1 MNADAKDASSRL
13 RDGMNALANAVA
25 ATLGPGG
32 QFAMFDKE
40 AGETLI
46 AYDGAAVV
54 KGIVLEDSYEIEGA
68 ELLGKAAI
76 RTKEIVGDGTATAIV
91 LAHSMLTYGW
101 EHQAEKAD
109 QIRLKQGVDKATE
122 TVVAA
127 LRKQVLELTTKDQL
141 AAVAATAVADLEI
154 GEFVADVLDKVGMKS
169 VITVGESQSRQF
181 EIEYGD
187 EKEAGQIA
195 VEIQVGAETKAD
207 LELKKRSVE
216 RAISVIKLAVEKG
229 IVPGGGIALLN
240 TLSALEKVTSKSE
253 DESLGIRIVSQAL
266 EAPLR
271 TIVSN
276 TGHDFDMVIASIG
289 GRPEK
294 PGFPRA
300 LFGKGRDE
308 HIGFD
313 VLKGQP
319 VDMIRAGIIDPVEV
333 VINALENATSVAMMV
348 FARMAT

>member
-1 MNADAKDASSRL
+1 MNADAKDTSGRL

-32 QFAMFDKE
+32 QFVVSDKGT
-40 AGETLI
+40 GETLI

-54 KGIVLEDSYEIEGA
+54 KGIVLEDPYEMEGA
-68 ELLGKAAI
+68 ELLGEAAI
-76 RTKEIVGDGTATAIV
+76 RTKEMVGDGTATAIV

-109 QIRLKQGVDKATE
+109 QIRLKQGADKATE

-127 LRKQVLELTTKDQL
+127 LRKQVLELTKKDEL
-141 AAVAATAVADLEI
+141 AAVAATAVADPEI
-154 GEFVADVLDKVGMKS
+154 GELVADVFDKVFMNS

-187 EKEAGQIA
+187 ENEAGEIA

-216 RAISVIKLAVEKG
+216 KAISVVKLAVEEG
-229 IVPGGGIALLN
+229 VVPGGGIALFN
-240 TLSALEKVTSKSE
+240 TLSALEKITSKSE
-253 DESLGIRIVSQAL
+253 DESLGIRIVLQAL

-276 TGHDFDMVIASIG
+276 ADHDFDMVIASISG
-289 GRPEK
+289 GPKK
-294 PGFPRA
+294 PDFLRA
-300 LFGKGRDE
+300 LFEKGRDE
-308 HIGFD
+308 RMGFD

-319 VDMIRAGIIDPVEV
+319 VDMFRTGIIDPVQV

-348 FARMAT
+348 FARMGT

>member
-1 MNADAKDASSRL
+1 MNADAKDTSGRL
-13 RDGMNALANAVA
+13 RDGMNVLANAVA

-32 QFAMFDKE
+32 QFVFDKE
-40 AGETLI
+40 TGETLI

-54 KGIVLEDSYEIEGA
+54 KGIVLEDPYEMEGA
-68 ELLGKAAI
+68 ELLGEAAI

-109 QIRLKQGVDKATE
+109 RTHLKQGVDKATE

-127 LRKQVLELTTKDQL
+127 LRKQMLELTTKEEL
-141 AAVAATAVADLEI
+141 AAVAATAVADPEI
-154 GEFVADVLDKVGMKS
+154 GELVANVMDKVGHDCI
-169 VITVGESQSRQF
+169 ITVGESQSRQF

-187 EKEAGQIA
+187 EYGV

-216 RAISVIKLAVEKG
+216 KAFSVAKLAVEEG
-229 IVPGGGIALLN
+229 IVPGGGIALFN
-240 TLSALEKVTSKSE
+240 TLSALEKITSKSE
-253 DESLGIRIVSQAL
+253 DESLGIRIVLQAL

-276 TGHDFDMVIASIG
+276 TDHDFDMVITSIS
-289 GRPEK
+289 GRPKK
-294 PGFPRA
+294 PGFLRA
-300 LFGKGRDE
+300 LFEKGRDE

-319 VDMIRAGIIDPVEV
+319 VDMFRTGIIDPVQV

-348 FARMAT
+348 FARMGT

>member
-1 MNADAKDASSRL
+1 MNADAKDTSGRL
-13 RDGMNALANAVA
+13 RDGMDVLANAVA

-32 QFAMFDKE
+32 QFVVFDKE
-40 AGETLI
+40 TGETLI

-54 KGIVLEDSYEIEGA
+54 RGIVLEDPYEIEGA
-68 ELLGKAAI
+68 ELLGEAAI
-76 RTKEIVGDGTATAIV
+76 RTKENVGDGTATAIV

-127 LRKQVLELTTKDQL
+127 LRKQMLELTTKEEL
-141 AAVAATAVADLEI
+141 AAVAATAVADPEI
-154 GEFVADVLDKVGMKS
+154 GELVANVMDKVGHDCI
-169 VITVGESQSRQF
+169 ITVGESQSRQF

-187 EKEAGQIA
+187 EYGV

-216 RAISVIKLAVEKG
+216 KAFSVAKLAVEEG
-229 IVPGGGIALLN
+229 IVPGGGIALFN
-240 TLSALEKVTSKSE
+240 TLSALEKITSKSE
-253 DESLGIRIVSQAL
+253 DESLGIRIVLQAL

-276 TGHDFDMVIASIG
+276 TDHDFDMVITSIS
-289 GRPEK
+289 GRPKK
-294 PGFPRA
+294 PGSLRA
-300 LFGKGRDE
+300 LFEKGRDE

-319 VDMIRAGIIDPVEV
+319 VDMFRTGIIDPVQV

-348 FARMAT
+348 FARMGT

>member
-1 MNADAKDASSRL
+1 MNADAKDTSGRL
-13 RDGMNALANAVA
+13 RDGMNALAKAVA

-32 QFAMFDKE
+32 QFAVSDKE
-40 AGETLI
+40 TGGTF
-46 AYDGAAVV
+46 AYDGAAVA
-54 KGIVLEDSYEIEGA
+54 KGIVLEDPYEMEGA
-68 ELLGKAAI
+68 ELLGEAAI
-76 RTKEIVGDGTATAIV
+76 RTKETVGDGTATAIV

-109 QIRLKQGVDKATE
+109 QTRLKQGVDKATE

-127 LRKQVLELTTKDQL
+127 LRKQALELTTKDEL
-141 AAVAATAVADLEI
+141 AAVAATAVADSEI
-154 GEFVADVLDKVGMKS
+154 GELVADVMDKVGYDCI
-169 VITVGESQSRQF
+169 ITVGESQSRQF
-181 EIEYGD
+181 EIQYGD
-187 EKEAGQIA
+187 EYGV

-216 RAISVIKLAVEKG
+216 KAISVAKLAVEEG

-240 TLSALEKVTSKSE
+240 TLSALEKTTSKSE
-253 DESLGIRIVSQAL
+253 DESLGIRIVLQAL

-276 TGHDFDMVIASIG
+276 TDHDFDMVITSIS
-289 GRPEK
+289 GRPK
-294 PGFPRA
+294 KSGLLRT
-300 LFGKGRDE
+300 LFEKGRDE

-319 VDMIRAGIIDPVEV
+319 VEMFRTGIIDPVQV

-348 FARMAT
+348 FARMGT

>member
-1 MNADAKDASSRL
+1 MNADAKDTSDRL

-32 QFAMFDKE
+32 QSVVFDKE
-40 AGETLI
+40 TGGTLI
-46 AYDGAAVV
+46 AYDGAAVA
-54 KGIVLEDSYEIEGA
+54 KGIVLEDPHEMEGA
-68 ELLGKAAI
+68 ELLGEAAI
-76 RTKEIVGDGTATAIV
+76 RTKEIVGDGTATAVV

-109 QIRLKQGVDKATE
+109 QIRLKQGVNKATE

-127 LRKQVLELTTKDQL
+127 LRKQVLELTTKDEL
-141 AAVAATAVADLEI
+141 AAVAATAAADPEI
-154 GEFVADVLDKVGMKS
+154 GELVADVLDKVGMKS

-187 EKEAGQIA
+187 EYGV

-216 RAISVIKLAVEKG
+216 KAISVVKLAVEEG
-229 IVPGGGIALLN
+229 VVPGGGIALFN
-240 TLSALEKVTSKSE
+240 TLSALEKITSKSE
-253 DESLGIRIVSQAL
+253 DESLGIRIVLQAL

-276 TGHDFDMVIASIG
+276 TDHDFDMVITSIS
-289 GRPEK
+289 GRPKK
-294 PGFPRA
+294 PGYLGA
-300 LFGKGRDE
+300 LFEKGRDE

-319 VDMIRAGIIDPVEV
+319 VDMFRTGIIDPVQV

-348 FARMAT
+348 FARMGT

>member
-1 MNADAKDASSRL
+1 MNADAKDASSLL
-13 RDGMNALANAVA
+13 RDGINVLANAVA
-25 ATLGPGG
+25 TTLGPGG
-32 QFAMFDKE
+32 QFVVFDKE
-40 AGETLI
+40 TGVTSI
-46 AYDGAAVV
+46 AYDGAAVA
-54 KGIVLEDSYEIEGA
+54 KGIVLEDPYEIEGA
-68 ELLGKAAI
+68 ELLGEAAI

-109 QIRLKQGVDKATE
+109 QIRLKQGVDQATE

-127 LRKQVLELTTKDQL
+127 LRKQALELTTKDQL
-141 AAVAATAVADLEI
+141 AAVAATAVADPEI

-187 EKEAGQIA
+187 EGAA

-216 RAISVIKLAVEKG
+216 KAISVTRLAVEKG

-253 DESLGIRIVSQAL
+253 DESLGIRIVLQAL

-294 PGFPRA
+294 PGFLGA

-308 HIGFD
+308 YIGFD

-333 VINALENATSVAMMV
+333 VINALENATSVTMMV

>member
-1 MNADAKDASSRL
+1 MNADAKDTSGRL

-32 QFAMFDKE
+32 QFVFDKE
-40 AGETLI
+40 TGETLI

-54 KGIVLEDSYEIEGA
+54 KGIVLEDPYEMEGA
-68 ELLGKAAI
+68 ELLGEAAI

-109 QIRLKQGVDKATE
+109 QIRLKQGANKATE

-127 LRKQVLELTTKDQL
+127 LRKQALELTTKDEL
-141 AAVAATAVADLEI
+141 AAVAATAVADPEI
-154 GEFVADVLDKVGMKS
+154 GELVADVFDKVGMNS

-187 EKEAGQIA
+187 EYGV

-216 RAISVIKLAVEKG
+216 KAFSVAKLAVEEG
-229 IVPGGGIALLN
+229 IVPGGGIALFN
-240 TLSALEKVTSKSE
+240 TLSALEKITSKSE
-253 DESLGIRIVSQAL
+253 DESLGIRIVLQAL

-276 TGHDFDMVIASIG
+276 TDHDFDMVITSISG
-289 GRPEK
+289 GPKK
-294 PGFPRA
+294 PGFLRA
-300 LFGKGRDE
+300 LFEKGRDE
-308 HIGFD
+308 RMGFD

-319 VDMIRAGIIDPVEV
+319 VDMFRTGIIDPVQV

-348 FARMAT
+348 FARMGT